1 MPAGMEKALG
11 LTQEKLESELTQE
24 ETKQLQANLSNYE
37 RTAQEECKNH
47 LKNMGINP
55 DKMTEEQ
62 FDYAMNILGYKP
74 RIEKSKEYIQE
85 KAHELT
91 LTK

>member
-1 MPAGMEKALG
+1 
-11 LTQEKLESELTQE
+11 
-24 ETKQLQANLSNYE
+24 
-37 RTAQEECKNH
+37 
-47 LKNMGINP
+47 MGINP

-85 KAHELT
+85 KHMN
-91 LTK
+91 